1 MKLPQ
6 QSKIRWQRSDYITL
20 GKAVSQFNKKINKLQ
35 QEENKNYLPDTIN
48 YKEIKE
54 NITTRKE
61 LNRVINSL
69 RRFKKEGAEELY
81 TLESGEQITKWEKH
95 EIVLQ
100 RNIAEKRLKEEL
112 QQLNEPEYS
121 GKFSRVQ
128 MGSEEARRIEATLES
143 IKKLESKKGYE
154 FERLK
159 NRIKYIGTS
168 DYTLKKAYIYRENFM
183 KELEDLKD
191 NTPEFQKVYEYFKNI
206 NNPITFFNT
215 TQKSQVLQ
223 DFFVWY
229 KNPETYAG
237 FDSNSELVDYIFE
250 EYS

>member
-1 MKLPQ
+1 MKLPK
-6 QSKIRWQRSDYITL
+6 QSKIKWKRADYITL
-20 GKAVSQFNKKINKLQ
+20 GKAVSQFNKKINELQ
-35 QEENKNYLPDTIN
+35 QEENKNYLPELIN
-48 YKEIKE
+48 YKEVKE
-54 NITTRKE
+54 NITSRKE

-81 TLESGEQITKWEKH
+81 TLESGQQITKWEKH
-95 EIVLQ
+95 ELNLQ

-112 QQLNEPEYS
+112 QQLNEPSYS

-128 MGSEEARRIEATLES
+128 MGSEEARKIEATLES
-143 IKKLESKKGYE
+143 IKKLESKKGYDY
-154 FERLK
+154 ERLK
-159 NRIKYIGTS
+159 NRIKYLGTS

-183 KELEDLKD
+183 NELEDLKE
-191 NTPEFQKVYEYFKNI
+191 NIPEFQKVYDYFKNI

-215 TQKSQVLQ
+215 TQKSQALQ

-237 FDSNSELVDYIFE
+237 FDSTLELADYILK
-250 EYS
+250 EYE